1 MPIIDEYDSWLVIDN
16 EKLKKALKKMP
27 PHYRKY
33 ETICTTT
40 GLGKQQVSDY
50 LQGRRHPNL
59 LNFKKLCLYFQISS
73 DELLGLKYLEEK
85 K

>member
-1 MPIIDEYDSWLVIDN
+1 MPIIDEYDGWLVVDLD
-16 EKLKKALKKMP
+16 KLKEALNKMP

-33 ETICTTT
+33 ETICDIT

-50 LQGRRHPNL
+50 LHGRRHPNL

-73 DELLGLKYLEEK
+73 DDLLGLKHTEIKE
-85 K
+85 